1 MKAVKTI
8 FGAMIAYRKF
18 LFTLVVA
25 FFLFVLANNGGYSLF
40 EELLAFVVN
49 TAVFYFAAKGL
60 VSSAGSKNLFKG
72 KKFKFVVVDKEETSE
87 QYSGKSPL
95 VEKLATNHGVPT
107 QQLSMGI
114 EADKDDLLGSR
125 TIVEAK

>member
-8 FGAMIAYRKF
+8 FGAIIVYRKALLTSGLALF
-18 LFTLVVA
+18 LY
-25 FFLFVLANNGGYSLF
+25 VLANTGGYSTF
-40 EELLAFVVN
+40 ESVLSFVIN

-114 EADKDDLLGSR
+114 ESDKDDLLGSR